1 MSGMVAM
8 PLELDVFRNE
18 LSDKLDPFEMSPN
31 RTFSEDV
38 PTRSPRS
45 PVGPA
50 ATISVEMR
58 AELDAEG
65 AELWNQA
72 SNRAE
77 SIITKWFSDVRGM
90 TDEKKE
96 RLRKVPT
103 RHALA
108 FCSSLAPDRTARHAQ
123 WGLTYRCP
131 PVLQAADATRKAAMT
146 SAAEHN
152 AFEAEKMA
160 AREVRHRLCHALPLP
175 SRLRHRLLPCASTAF
190 AAKTPPLPC
199 ASTAFT
205 AKTPPLPCT
214 STAFAA
220 KTLPS
225 LAVRPCRPSSSR
237 TPRPRSVPA
246 TRVTLARISPPE
258 VAGLCCTVGARF
270 LRAVRAFASWRTS
283 GDGWQRRWCKPD
295 EMRTSPAV

>member
-1 MSGMVAM
+1 MSGMVVM
-8 PLELDVFRNE
+8 PLELDVFGNE

-96 RLRKVPT
+96 WLRKVPT

-108 FCSSLAPDRTARHAQ
+108 FCSSLAPE
-123 WGLTYRCP
+123 
-131 PVLQAADATRKAAMT
+131 ADL
-146 SAAEHN
+146 S
-152 AFEAEKMA
+152 
-160 AREVRHRLCHALPLP
+160 LP
-175 SRLRHRLLPCASTAF
+175 SC
-190 AAKTPPLPC
+190 
-199 ASTAFT
+199 
-205 AKTPPLPCT
+205 
-214 STAFAA
+214 
-220 KTLPS
+220 
-225 LAVRPCRPSSSR
+225 
-237 TPRPRSVPA
+237 
-246 TRVTLARISPPE
+246 
-258 VAGLCCTVGARF
+258 VAGGGRDAQGGDDLSG
-270 LRAVRAFASWRTS
+270 RA
-283 GDGWQRRWCKPD
+283 QR
-295 EMRTSPAV
+295 V

>member
-1 MSGMVAM
+1 MSGMVVM
-8 PLELDVFRNE
+8 PLELDVFGNE

-96 RLRKVPT
+96 WLRKVPT

-123 WGLTYRCP
+123 WRLTYRCP

-175 SRLRHRLLPCASTAF
+175 SRLRHRPCHAL
-190 AAKTPPLPC
+190 PLPSRLRHCHPLRSAHAGRAPRERRGPGPFQRHVSLSLVSRHLRLPAC
-199 ASTAFT
+199 AA
-205 AKTPPLPCT
+205 PW
-214 STAFAA
+214 
-220 KTLPS
+220 
-225 LAVRPCRPSSSR
+225 
-237 TPRPRSVPA
+237 
-246 TRVTLARISPPE
+246 
-258 VAGLCCTVGARF
+258 G
-270 LRAVRAFASWRTS
+270 RAF
-283 GDGWQRRWCKPD
+283 
-295 EMRTSPAV
+295 